1 MATEENVE
9 TIRKQLQCV
18 EFMGM
23 VMSCPILERA
33 QTPGIGYRERGV
45 YGGGGEGGGGP
56 GDTSLSQHE
65 LGELL
70 PYRVAHTASTVI
82 CAEVRCGETCQYI
95 TAVDVGDWSFLHCR
109 EMYDVCCDNNKYTF
123 PLRCQD
129 QVEDLKQ
136 CTRTAVA
143 DPALIRAVAA
153 EYLLERVGHVTRD
166 TCIRLLI

>member
-23 VMSCPILERA
+23 VMACPILERA

-45 YGGGGEGGGGP
+45 YGGKGGGGP

-65 LGELL
+65 LEELL

-95 TAVDVGDWSFLHCR
+95 TAAGWVTCLFSTAERCTTCAAITTSTPSPSAAKTGWRTSSSARGLPWRTPPSSTPWPPSTCWS
-109 EMYDVCCDNNKYTF
+109 
-123 PLRCQD
+123 
-129 QVEDLKQ
+129 
-136 CTRTAVA
+136 
-143 DPALIRAVAA
+143 
-153 EYLLERVGHVTRD
+153 GWD
-166 TCIRLLI
+166 T

>member
-23 VMSCPILERA
+23 VMACPILERA

-45 YGGGGEGGGGP
+45 YGGKGGGGP

-65 LGELL
+65 LEELL

-82 CAEVRCGETCQYI
+82 CAEVRCGKHANTSQLRGGLL
-95 TAVDVGDWSFLHCR
+95 VFSPLQRDVR
-109 EMYDVCCDNNKYTF
+109 RV
-123 PLRCQD
+123 LR
-129 QVEDLKQ
+129 
-136 CTRTAVA
+136 
-143 DPALIRAVAA
+143 
-153 EYLLERVGHVTRD
+153 
-166 TCIRLLI
+166 